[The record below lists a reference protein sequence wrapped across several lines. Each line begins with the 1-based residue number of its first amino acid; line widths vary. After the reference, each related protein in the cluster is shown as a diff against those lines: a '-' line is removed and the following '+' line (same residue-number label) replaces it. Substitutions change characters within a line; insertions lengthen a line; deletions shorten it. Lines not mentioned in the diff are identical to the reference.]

1 MHDAGILR
9 AMKRK
14 LSFFD
19 GASLCVAFLT
29 VLFLTASLCT
39 IIIGGLPFLPGAF
52 RSEEVLFSIR
62 LSLVTSTI
70 STLLCFVVGIPCAYA
85 LARCRMPLR
94 NLCRLVLELPLSLPY
109 LVLGLCLLMM
119 FSSEAGR
126 LLRNFGIRIIFE
138 PAGIVMAQW
147 IVNIPFVIRLMRT
160 ALEELDGRLEFI
172 AGTLGA
178 SPWQRFCTITLP
190 LCRNSILMAAILTWS
205 RAIGEFGA
213 TLMHVS
219 VTRMKTETLPAS
231 IYLNISTGD
240 NGMAMAAAIILLIIS
255 GTALLASTLLQ
266 RRAASRMEGA
276 CW

>member
-1 MHDAGILR
+1 
-9 AMKRK
+9 MKRK
-14 LSFFD
+14 ISLFD
-19 GASLCVAFLT
+19 GASLLITFLT
-29 VLFLTASLCT
+29 ILFLTSSICT
-39 IIIGGLPFLPGAF
+39 IVIGGLPFLPTAF
-52 RSEEVLFSIR
+52 CSEEVLFSIR
-62 LSLVTSTI
+62 LSLITSTL
-70 STLLCFVVGIPCAYA
+70 STLLCFLVGIPCAYA

-94 NLCRLVLELPLSLPY
+94 RLCRLVLELPLSLPY

-119 FSSEAGR
+119 FSSDAGR
-126 LLRNFGIRIIFE
+126 MLRDLGFRVIFE

-160 ALEELDGRLEFI
+160 ALEELDSRLEFI

-178 SPWQRFCTITLP
+178 SRWQRFCTITLP

-213 TLMHVS
+213 TLMLVG

-240 NGMAMAAAIILLIIS
+240 NGMAMASAIILLIIS
-255 GTALLASTLLQ
+255 GTALLLSTLLQ

-276 CW
+276 SWL

>member
-1 MHDAGILR
+1 MNQKISL
-9 AMKRK
+9 
-14 LSFFD
+14 FD
-19 GASLCVAFLT
+19 GASLLIAFLT
-29 VLFLTASLCT
+29 VLFLTASIGT
-39 IIIGGLPFLPGAF
+39 IVIGGMPFLPAAF

-62 LSLVTSTI
+62 LSLVTSTL
-70 STLLCFVVGIPCAYA
+70 STLLCFAVGIPCAYA

-119 FSSEAGR
+119 FSSDAGR
-126 LLRNFGIRIIFE
+126 FLKEFGIRVIFE

-160 ALEELDGRLEFI
+160 ALEELDERLEFI

-178 SPWQRFCTITLP
+178 SRWQRFLTITLP

-213 TLMHVS
+213 TLMLVG

-240 NGMAMAAAIILLIIS
+240 NGMAMASAILLLAIS
-255 GTALLASTLLQ
+255 GTALLLSALLQ
-266 RRAASRMEGA
+266 RRAASRMEGIS
-276 CW
+276 WR